1 MILYETAAEAAEPAA
16 GDRRR
21 ACAAHRGE
29 NRQSLTPNAHAGH
42 RMLREPMFPEIF
54 LEVCAMACFCNGFS
68 GLTFPDFV
76 QQRCCNPCCRQSSG
90 SVGGTSTTNPTCTCT
105 CTCTQGSGSVA
116 AAEAAAVWAGP
127 RPAAA
132 AAAGAAAARAAMWA
146 GRPTRTRIP
155 AAAAAGARAERQTG
169 AGAKAP
175 APGVYLKTPNAPG
188 QRAFS
193 RCAASFFL
201 EIRQYSCEKM
211 SCSAR
216 KFLAAGHIAGFQ
228 IHPGRYFTN
237 LSIA

>member
-68 GLTFPDFV
+68 GLIFPDFV

-105 CTCTQGSGSVA
+105 CTCTQGSGSSCGCGGCGSV
-116 AAEAAAVWAGP
+116 G
-127 RPAAA
+127 
-132 AAAGAAAARAAMWA
+132 G
-146 GRPTRTRIP
+146 TS
-155 AAAAAGARAERQTG
+155 
-169 AGAKAP
+169 
-175 APGVYLKTPNAPG
+175 PGCSCCRRCGCGSCSNVGGTSNSNQNSG
-188 QRAFS
+188 CGCS
-193 RCAASFFL
+193 RCS
-201 EIRQYSCEKM
+201 
-211 SCSAR
+211 
-216 KFLAAGHIAGFQ
+216 G
-228 IHPGRYFTN
+228 
-237 LSIA
+237 